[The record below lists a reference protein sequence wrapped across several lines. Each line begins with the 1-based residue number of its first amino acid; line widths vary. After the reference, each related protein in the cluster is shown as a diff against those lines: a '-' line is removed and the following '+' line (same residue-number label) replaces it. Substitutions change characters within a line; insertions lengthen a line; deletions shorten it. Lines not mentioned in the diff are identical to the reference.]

1 MHCVV
6 LVTHSSSF
14 FPRVAGVNLAGEHF
28 ELPRDFAGTV
38 NIVVIAF
45 RREQRRDVKT
55 WLPWLKALVRG
66 HDDVRIY
73 ELPTISRGFA
83 MMRGFIDRG
92 LRHDISDLTSRA
104 STITLYVD
112 KGTFRQS
119 LGLPDEECIYVLLV
133 DRRGRIYTCEEGRFT
148 PAAAEALE
156 QRLRVLAQSFQTTVG
171 SPGGAA

>member
-1 MHCVV
+1 MHA
-6 LVTHSSSF
+6 SSF
-14 FPRVAGVNLAGEHF
+14 FPRVTGDNLAGEHF

-55 WLPWLKALVRG
+55 WMPWLNALVRG

-92 LRHDISDLTSRA
+92 LRRDIVDFGARA
-104 STITLYVD
+104 STVPLYVD
-112 KGTFRQS
+112 KAAFRQS
-119 LGLPDEECIYVLLV
+119 LGLPDEDCIYVLLV
-133 DRRGRIYTCEEGRFT
+133 DRRGRVYACEEGGFT
-148 PAAAEALE
+148 PEAAEALE
-156 QRLRVLAQSFQTTVG
+156 RRLSRIAQSFQTVVG
-171 SPGGAA
+171 APTNGAA

>member
-1 MHCVV
+1 M
-6 LVTHSSSF
+6 HSSSF
-14 FPRVAGVNLAGEHF
+14 FPRVAGANLAGERF

-55 WLPWLKALVRG
+55 WLPWLRALVRG
-66 HDDVRIY
+66 HEDVRIY

-83 MMRGFIDRG
+83 MMRSFIDRG
-92 LRHDISDLTSRA
+92 LRHDIADLSARA
-104 STITLYVD
+104 TTISLYVD

-133 DRRGRIYTCEEGRFT
+133 DRRGRIYACEEGRFT
-148 PAAAEALE
+148 AEGAEAIE
-156 QRLRVLAQSFQTTVG
+156 QRLRNIAQSFHTTIG
-171 SPGGAA
+171 TPRNGAA

>member
-1 MHCVV
+1 M
-6 LVTHSSSF
+6 HSSSF
-14 FPRVAGVNLAGEHF
+14 FPRVAGANLAGEHF

-45 RREQRRDVKT
+45 RREQRRDVKS
-55 WLPWLKALVRG
+55 WMPWLKALVRG

-92 LRHDISDLTSRA
+92 LRHEISDLTSRA

-112 KGTFRQS
+112 KATFRQS
-119 LGLPDEECIYVLLV
+119 LGLPDEDCIYVLLV
-133 DRRGRIYTCEEGRFT
+133 DRRGRIYACEEGHFT
-148 PAAAEALE
+148 PQAAEALE
-156 QRLRVLAQSFQTTVG
+156 QRLRVIAQSFQTIVG
-171 SPGGAA
+171 SPRNGAA